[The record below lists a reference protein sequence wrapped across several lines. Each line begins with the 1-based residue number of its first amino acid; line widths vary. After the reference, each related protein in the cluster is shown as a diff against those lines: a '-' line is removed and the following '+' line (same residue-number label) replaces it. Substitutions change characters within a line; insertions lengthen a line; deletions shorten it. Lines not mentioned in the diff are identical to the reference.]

1 MKAGTVNG
9 ARPPGMGCQ
18 GGYAPTTPE
27 VNPPSGRS
35 WPGRPGFATF
45 PTMAVESAAS
55 TVHARSTANRV
66 ALAIGAGLATFVILL
81 ALDGFVAGR
90 SLLSNLTIARS
101 ELGIGIEAIVTGD
114 PRGAGPHFVAAAEAA
129 DRAVAA
135 AGHPSMG
142 IAGLLPVA
150 GPNIDAAASVAAAS
164 RDTAA
169 AGAAMVRVAETL
181 EWTDIGL
188 PAVAAAGSL
197 DVEALRAATP
207 QMDEVVARLDA
218 AMTELEAIGAD
229 GLVGPVATGYR
240 DALENLA
247 RRADLATRLRD
258 AIRLSAAMFGGD
270 RTQRYLLVVPS
281 LGMPRAGGGAPST
294 VGMLVADQGSM
305 RIESLTGG
313 ISGLAPA
320 PPELA
325 SAPSSP
331 DWPTAARELLDAARA
346 AGAPRLDG
354 AISLDAVALQD
365 LVWVAGDVTVQ
376 HRKLP
381 LTDATAAGALE
392 IDSFQVPLELSAAQT
407 HADLV
412 SEIVRGFLS
421 VRPSLETFAIASSS
435 DAHARHLQIYARR
448 RPTQALVASLGLAG
462 ETPEPEAGV
471 LPVIAAFS
479 STDPSHVGALVDTR
493 VRQDIQLRP
502 DGSASILM
510 EVSFE
515 NGAGT
520 KPRSVLLGHGAGVP
534 VGTFAADVTVYVPDG
549 ARKLSAETSSPSP
562 ITIEPELGYRAVRG
576 SVSIPGGDSSTLTVS
591 YVVRDAVALTGEER
605 ALVLRLAPQP
615 TLAGIAYSLRVTVPE
630 GGTIVSVSPDVELR
644 SATASFTGRRG
655 GPTDLELR
663 YRQ

>member
-1 MKAGTVNG
+1 M
-9 ARPPGMGCQ
+9 
-18 GGYAPTTPE
+18 
-27 VNPPSGRS
+27 S
-35 WPGRPGFATF
+35 
-45 PTMAVESAAS
+45 VESAA
-55 TVHARSTANRV
+55 TRVRARSSANRV

-114 PRGAGPHFVAAAEAA
+114 PRGARPHFVAAAAAA
-129 DRAVAA
+129 DRAIAA

-150 GPNIDAAASVAAAS
+150 GPNIDAAAGVAAAS

-169 AGAAMVRVAETL
+169 AGAALVRVAETL

-188 PAVAAAGSL
+188 PAAAAAGSL
-197 DVEALRAATP
+197 DVEAIRAAAP

-218 AMTELEAIGAD
+218 AMTELQATGGED
-229 GLVGPVATGYR
+229 LVGPVATGYR
-240 DALENLA
+240 DALQNLA
-247 RRADLATRLRD
+247 RRTDLATRLRD
-258 AIRLSAAMFGGD
+258 ALRLGAAMFGQD
-270 RTQRYLLVVPS
+270 RAQRYLLVVPS
-281 LGMPRAGGGAPST
+281 LGMPRAGGGVPST
-294 VGMLVADQGSM
+294 VGLLVADQGSM

-320 PPELA
+320 PPELV

-346 AGAPRLDG
+346 AGAARLDG
-354 AISLDAVALQD
+354 VISLDAIALQD
-365 LVWVAGDVTVQ
+365 LVWVAGDVDVD
-376 HRKLP
+376 RRLP

-392 IDSFQVPLELSAAQT
+392 IDSFQVPQDPQAAQT
-407 HADLV
+407 HADLA

-421 VRPSLETFAIASSS
+421 VRPGVETFAIASSS

-448 RPTQALVASLGLAG
+448 RSTQALVASLGLAG

-471 LPVIAAFS
+471 LPVVAAWS
-479 STDPSHVGALVDTR
+479 STDPSHVGALVDPR
-493 VRQDIQLRP
+493 VRQEVRLRP
-502 DGSASILM
+502 DGSASVLM

-520 KPRSVLLGHGAGVP
+520 KPRSVLLGHGGAGVP

-549 ARKLSAETSSPSP
+549 ARRLSAETSSPSP

-576 SVSIPGGDSSTLTVS
+576 SVSIPGGDSSTLTVA
-591 YVVRDAVALTGEER
+591 YLVRDAVAVIDEER
-605 ALVLRLAPQP
+605 ALVLRLVPQP
-615 TLAGIAYSLRVTVPE
+615 TLAGITYALRLTVPE
-630 GGTIVSVSPDVELR
+630 GATIVSASPDVEVR
-644 SATASFTGRRG
+644 SSTASFTGRRG
-655 GPTDLELR
+655 GPTDLEIR
-663 YRQ
+663 YRP

>member
-1 MKAGTVNG
+1 
-9 ARPPGMGCQ
+9 
-18 GGYAPTTPE
+18 
-27 VNPPSGRS
+27 
-35 WPGRPGFATF
+35 
-45 PTMAVESAAS
+45 MAVESA
-55 TVHARSTANRV
+55 TPRVHARSTANRL
-66 ALAIGAGLATFVILL
+66 AIAIGAGLATFVVLI

-114 PRGAGPHFVAAAEAA
+114 PRGARPHFAAAAVAA

-135 AGHPSMG
+135 ARHPAMG

-164 RDTAA
+164 RDTPA
-169 AGAAMVRVAETL
+169 AGASLVRVAETL
-181 EWTDIGL
+181 GWTDVGR
-188 PAVAAAGSL
+188 PAAAAAGSL
-197 DVEALRAATP
+197 DVEALRAAGP
-207 QMDEVVARLDA
+207 QMDEVVARLDG
-218 AMTELEAIGAD
+218 AMTALEETGGD
-229 GLVGPVATGYR
+229 GLVGPVGTGYR

-247 RRADLATRLRD
+247 RRTDLATRLRD
-258 AIRLSAAMFGGD
+258 TLRLAAAMFGRE

-294 VGMLVADQGSM
+294 VGLLVADQGSM

-325 SAPSSP
+325 SASSSP
-331 DWPTAARELLDAARA
+331 DWPSAARELLDAARA
-346 AGAPRLDG
+346 AGAARLDG
-354 AISLDAVALQD
+354 VISLDAIALQD
-365 LVWVAGDVTVQ
+365 LVWVAGDVDVD
-376 HRKLP
+376 RRLP
-381 LTDATAAGALE
+381 ITDATAAGALE
-392 IDSFQVPLELSAAQT
+392 IDSFQAPAELPAAQA

-421 VRPSLETFAIASSS
+421 VRPGVETFAIASSS

-448 RPTQALVASLGLAG
+448 RSTQALVASLGLAG

-471 LPVIAAFS
+471 LPVIAAWS
-479 STDPSHVGALVDTR
+479 STDPSHVGALVDAR
-493 VRQDIQLRP
+493 VRQDVRLRS

-520 KPRSVLLGHGAGVP
+520 KPRSVLLGHGGAGVP
-534 VGTFAADVTVYVPDG
+534 VGAFAADVTVYVPEG
-549 ARKLSAETSSPSP
+549 ARRLSAETSSPSP

-576 SVSIPGGDSSTLTVS
+576 SVSIPGGESSTLTVA
-591 YVVRDAVALTGEER
+591 YVLRDAVVVTGEER

-615 TLAGIAYSLRVTVPE
+615 TLAGIAYSLRVTVPD
-630 GGTIVSVSPDVELR
+630 GGAIVSTSPDVELR

-655 GPTDLELR
+655 GPQDLEVR
-663 YRQ
+663 YRQEP